1 MHGPSGARRRREIA
15 NRENEQLPALL
26 KRGARNEA
34 LHEYQQTLLYAPPDP
49 KIRQPIE
56 AQIQRF
62 AGDPHAKIPYL
73 RNPFM
78 E

>member
-1 MHGPSGARRRREIA
+1 VYFYHIELA
-15 NRENEQLPALL
+15 NLLL

-34 LHEYQQTLLYAPPDP
+34 LHEYQQTLLYAPADP
-49 KIRQPIE
+49 NIRQPIE

-62 AGDPHAKIPYL
+62 AGDPSTKIPYL

>member
-1 MHGPSGARRRREIA
+1 
-15 NRENEQLPALL
+15 LL

-34 LHEYQQTLLYAPPDP
+34 LHEYEQTLLYAPADR